1 MNKMDLQA
9 FFEKFIIRDL
19 LAILMPGALVLFG
32 LSFLSTQSGATA
44 EIIADAVSKLQ
55 GWTSAAFLLFFSFI
69 LGHFI
74 DLLYRMLLQHS
85 ELYKREE
92 EIENLRNKP
101 YIREAL
107 NEFWNE
113 KENHLKE
120 INKIETKP
128 RENTFILRYW
138 IELRNKELY
147 DSEIEHIA
155 IKAHYLAS
163 SGIAFIIF
171 GICCLAFVGKNTDQS
186 IILAAL
192 FIAFGVFIIF
202 QGFHQRKVYIQ
213 HIYRVFYVLWRQRTS
228 ERNEI
233 SSHA

>member
-85 ELYKREE
+85 ELYKLSL
-92 EIENLRNKP
+92 I
-101 YIREAL
+101 
-107 NEFWNE
+107 
-113 KENHLKE
+113 
-120 INKIETKP
+120 
-128 RENTFILRYW
+128 
-138 IELRNKELY
+138 
-147 DSEIEHIA
+147 HI
-155 IKAHYLAS
+155 
-163 SGIAFIIF
+163 
-171 GICCLAFVGKNTDQS
+171 
-186 IILAAL
+186 
-192 FIAFGVFIIF
+192 
-202 QGFHQRKVYIQ
+202 
-213 HIYRVFYVLWRQRTS
+213 
-228 ERNEI
+228 
-233 SSHA
+233 

>member
-32 LSFLSTQSGATA
+32 LSFFSIQSDTA
-44 EIIADAVSKLQ
+44 EGIAGAVSKLE

-74 DLLYRMLLQHS
+74 DLIYRRLLQHN
-85 ELYKREE
+85 ELYRREK

-113 KENHLKE
+113 RENHL
-120 INKIETKP
+120 IANDKIETKP

-171 GICCLAFVGKNTDQS
+171 GACCLAFIRTNMDQS

-213 HIYRVFYVLWRQRTS
+213 HTYLSLIH
-228 ERNEI
+228 I
-233 SSHA
+233 